1 MSDTI
6 VDNVK
11 CPLLRAPGNCLAI
24 IYRLRN
30 IGHLKPEVTT
40 AALETLERHLH
51 YLSSD
56 LVEFGL
62 LDDELD
68 DEERQLMAQQLL
80 NFREQ
85 WVPGEMLIDQVLIIL
100 RQIKVKHIFR

>member
-1 MSDTI
+1 MSKTI
-6 VDNVK
+6 CDNIT
-11 CPLLRAPGNCLAI
+11 CPLFRAPGNCLAI

-30 IGHLKPEVTT
+30 IRHLKPEVTT

-62 LDDELD
+62 FDDELD

-85 WVPGEMLIDQVLIIL
+85 WVPGEMLIDQVPIIL
-100 RQIKVKHIFR
+100 RPIKVNTHF